1 MNCLW
6 SLSGVLNLDCYCF
19 KKRQMEGFYEF
30 NEINR
35 RIRLKKN
42 SVLAKYPVI
51 LVISMYIKQFIHIRS
66 HLTGAISLR
75 RSSTLLMPFNV
86 YHCDIF
92 IEERIIKWFLNIKN
106 GLEILIA
113 KNIKDFFL

>member
-19 KKRQMEGFYEF
+19 KKRQMEGFGEF

-35 RIRLKKN
+35 RILLKKN
-42 SVLAKYPVI
+42 FVLAKYLVI
-51 LVISMYIKQFIHIRS
+51 LVISMYEQFIQIRS
-66 HLTGAISLR
+66 HLSKAIILR

-86 YHCDIF
+86 YHIF